1 MRKSLNTSKL
11 FSASATGLQSVPFL
25 RSLRFQ
31 LLVGTVVIIM
41 LTSGASGWL
50 ATFSV
55 TQRFERF
62 LLQSDEARDLFI
74 ERIGEDRAL
83 ADVGNGFII
92 EMVVQYPGPTNSL
105 QQEFIN
111 SVTRV
116 IIAVVLG
123 AGAVALALVTLLVL
137 PRLLTIEEITQ
148 AARRLAGGQL
158 DQRVQVKAN
167 DEISALASSFNNMAD
182 SLEKAER
189 LRRTM
194 VNDVAHELRTPLSNI
209 QGYMEGLR
217 DGVIQPRAELFD
229 SLYQESQLLT
239 RLVNDLQMLSLAEA
253 GQLNLRRV
261 TTDLQP
267 LIHAVVANLTDNLR
281 AAAPIKVNIPASL
294 PRVSIDPDRIKQV
307 LTNLLSNALEHTPST
322 GSITVKARVEG
333 GCVRV
338 DVIDTGEGIPPQHL
352 PFVFERFYRADPSR
366 ARSTGGSGIGL
377 AIVKQL
383 MQAHGGDVSVE
394 SQLGN
399 GSRFSFT
406 LPLPGASSS
415 GAASA

>member
-11 FSASATGLQSVPFL
+11 FSASATGLPSVPFL

-62 LLQSDEARDLFI
+62 LLQSDEARDLFV
-74 ERIGEDRAL
+74 ERIGMNRAL
-83 ADVGNGFII
+83 ADVGNAFII
-92 EMVVQYPGPTNSL
+92 EIQYTEDPNSL
-105 QQEFIN
+105 QQEFLS

-167 DEISALASSFNNMAD
+167 DEISALANSFNNMAD

-261 TTDLQP
+261 VAELPP

-281 AAAPIKVNIPASL
+281 AAAPIRLKVPASL

-307 LTNLLSNALEHTPST
+307 LTNLLSNALEHTPAA
-322 GSITVKARVEG
+322 GSITVSAGVEN
-333 GCVRV
+333 GCVRI
-338 DVIDTGEGIPPQHL
+338 DITDTGEGIAPQHL
-352 PFVFERFYRADPSR
+352 PYVFERFYRADPSR

-383 MQAHGGDVSVE
+383 VQAHGGDVYVE

-399 GSRFSFT
+399 GSRFSFV
-406 LPLPGASSS
+406 LPLYLADSPAVQL
-415 GAASA
+415 

>member
-1 MRKSLNTSKL
+1 
-11 FSASATGLQSVPFL
+11 
-25 RSLRFQ
+25 
-31 LLVGTVVIIM
+31 M

-92 EMVVQYPGPTNSL
+92 EVQYPGPTNSL

-267 LIHAVVANLTDNLR
+267 LIHAVVSNLTDNLR
-281 AAAPIKVNIPASL
+281 TAAPIKVSLPSSL
-294 PRVSIDPDRIKQV
+294 PRVLIDPDRIKQV
-307 LTNLLSNALEHTPST
+307 LANLLSNALEHTPPS
-322 GSITVKARVEG
+322 GVITLTARVQEG
-333 GCVRV
+333 TVRV
-338 DVIDTGEGIPPQHL
+338 DVADSGDGIAPQHL

-383 MQAHGGDVSVE
+383 VQAHGGDVSVD

-399 GSRFSFT
+399 GSCFSFT
-406 LPLPGASSS
+406 LPLIQVPTSSTETP
-415 GAASA
+415 

>member
-1 MRKSLNTSKL
+1 
-11 FSASATGLQSVPFL
+11 
-25 RSLRFQ
+25 
-31 LLVGTVVIIM
+31 M

-62 LLQSDEARDLFI
+62 LLQSDEARDLFV
-74 ERIGEDRAL
+74 ERIGVDRAL

-92 EMVVQYPGPTNSL
+92 EVHYSDATNSL
-105 QQEFIN
+105 QQEFIS

-116 IIAVVLG
+116 IVAVVLG

-137 PRLLTIEEITQ
+137 PRLLSIEEITQ

-182 SLEKAER
+182 SLERAER

-253 GQLNLRRV
+253 GQLTLRRV
-261 TTDLQP
+261 VTDLPP

-281 AAAPIKVNIPASL
+281 AVAPITVNVPASL

-322 GSITVKARVEG
+322 GLIIITARVEG
-333 GCVRV
+333 NCARV
-338 DVIDTGEGIPPQHL
+338 DVIDTGEGIAPQHL
-352 PFVFERFYRADPSR
+352 PYVFERFYRADPSR

-383 MQAHGGDVSVE
+383 IQAHGGDVHVE

-406 LPLPGASSS
+406 LPLHDANSPATTP
-415 GAASA
+415 

>member
-1 MRKSLNTSKL
+1 
-11 FSASATGLQSVPFL
+11 
-25 RSLRFQ
+25 
-31 LLVGTVVIIM
+31 M

-62 LLQSDEARDLFI
+62 LLQSDEARDLFV

-92 EMVVQYPGPTNSL
+92 EVQYSGPTNSL

-116 IIAVVLG
+116 IVAVVLG

-267 LIHAVVANLTDNLR
+267 LIHGVVASLTDNLR
-281 AAAPIKVNIPASL
+281 AAAPIKISIPASL

-322 GSITVKARVEG
+322 GTIRVTARVEG
-333 GCVRV
+333 NCVRV

-406 LPLPGASSS
+406 LPLPVDSSS
-415 GAASA
+415 GAATS

>member
-1 MRKSLNTSKL
+1 M
-11 FSASATGLQSVPFL
+11 V
-25 RSLRFQ
+25 
-31 LLVGTVVIIM
+31 
-41 LTSGASGWL
+41 TSGASGWL

-62 LLQSDEARDLFI
+62 LLQSDEARDLFV
-74 ERIGEDRAL
+74 ERIGDDRAL
-83 ADVGNGFII
+83 ADVGNAFII
-92 EMVVQYPGPTNSL
+92 EVQYSTPTNSL
-105 QQEFIN
+105 QQEFIS

-261 TTDLQP
+261 VAELPP
-267 LIHAVVANLTDNLR
+267 LIHVVVANLTDNLR
-281 AAAPIKVNIPASL
+281 ASAPIRLSVPASL

-307 LTNLLSNALEHTPST
+307 LTNLLSNALEHTPAT
-322 GSITVKARVEG
+322 GLITVSAKVEH

-338 DVIDTGEGIPPQHL
+338 DVTDTGEGIAPQHL
-352 PFVFERFYRADPSR
+352 PYVFERFYRADPSR

-383 MQAHGGDVSVE
+383 VQAHGGDVYVE

-399 GSRFSFT
+399 GSRFSFI
-406 LPLPGASSS
+406 LPLHSPDLP
-415 GAASA
+415 AAQLR

>member
-1 MRKSLNTSKL
+1 
-11 FSASATGLQSVPFL
+11 
-25 RSLRFQ
+25 
-31 LLVGTVVIIM
+31 M

-62 LLQSDEARDLFI
+62 LLQSDEARDLFV
-74 ERIGEDRAL
+74 ERISEDRAL

-92 EMVVQYPGPTNSL
+92 EVHYPGPTNSL

-148 AARRLAGGQL
+148 AARQLAGGQL
-158 DQRVQVKAN
+158 NQRVQVKAN
-167 DEISALASSFNNMAD
+167 DEISALAISFNNMAD
-182 SLEKAER
+182 NLEKAER

-261 TTDLQP
+261 VTELPP
-267 LIHAVVANLTDNLR
+267 LIHAVVAGLTDNLR
-281 AAAPIKVNIPASL
+281 AASPIQLNVPTSL
-294 PRVSIDPDRIKQV
+294 PRVWIDPDRIKQV
-307 LTNLLSNALEHTPST
+307 LTNLLSNALEHTPAT
-322 GSITVKARVEG
+322 GSITVSASVDQDSL
-333 GCVRV
+333 RV
-338 DVIDTGEGIPPQHL
+338 DIIDTGEGIAPQHL
-352 PFVFERFYRADPSR
+352 PYVFERFYRADPSR

-383 MQAHGGDVSVE
+383 VQAHDGDVYVE

-399 GSRFSFT
+399 GARFSFL
-406 LPLPGASSS
+406 LPLHPPDFPAFSP
-415 GAASA
+415 

>member
-1 MRKSLNTSKL
+1 
-11 FSASATGLQSVPFL
+11 
-25 RSLRFQ
+25 
-31 LLVGTVVIIM
+31 M

-62 LLQSDEARDLFI
+62 LLQSDEARDLFV

-92 EMVVQYPGPTNSL
+92 EVQYPGPTNSL

-253 GQLNLRRV
+253 GQLTLRRV
-261 TTDLQP
+261 IGDFQP
-267 LIHAVVANLTDNLR
+267 LVHAVVANLTDNLR
-281 AAAPIKVNIPASL
+281 AAAPIKVSIPASL

-307 LTNLLSNALEHTPST
+307 LTNLLSNALEHTPSN
-322 GSITVKARVEG
+322 GSIALTAK
-333 GCVRV
+333 V
-338 DVIDTGEGIPPQHL
+338 DGRCIHVDIVDTGEGIAPQHL

-366 ARSTGGSGIGL
+366 TRSTGGSGIGL

-383 MQAHGGDVSVE
+383 IQAHGGDVSVE

-406 LPLPGASSS
+406 LPLAGQSSS
-415 GAASA
+415 GVETP

>member
-1 MRKSLNTSKL
+1 
-11 FSASATGLQSVPFL
+11 
-25 RSLRFQ
+25 
-31 LLVGTVVIIM
+31 M

-50 ATFSV
+50 ATYSV

-74 ERIGEDRAL
+74 ERIGFDRAL
-83 ADVGNGFII
+83 GDVGNGFII
-92 EMVVQYPGPTNSL
+92 EIQYTEDPNSL
-105 QQEFIN
+105 QQEFLS

-116 IIAVVLG
+116 IVAVVLS
-123 AGAVALALVTLLVL
+123 AGAVALSLVTMLVL
-137 PRLLTIEEITQ
+137 PRLLSIEEITQ
-148 AARRLAGGQL
+148 AARRLASGQL

-182 SLEKAER
+182 SLEKAEH

-253 GQLNLRRV
+253 GQLNLRRI
-261 TTDLQP
+261 TTDLLP
-267 LIHAVVANLTDNLR
+267 LIHAVVAHLTDNLR
-281 AAAPIKVNIPASL
+281 SSAQIRLNIPATL
-294 PRVSIDPDRIKQV
+294 PRISIDPDRIKQV
-307 LTNLLSNALEHTPST
+307 LTNLLANALEHTPLT
-322 GSITVKARVEG
+322 GSITVSAGVEQG
-333 GCVRV
+333 YVRISV
-338 DVIDTGEGIPPQHL
+338 TDTGEGIAPQHL
-352 PFVFERFYRADPSR
+352 PYVFERFYRADPSR
-366 ARSTGGSGIGL
+366 ARSTGGTGIGL

-383 MQAHGGDVSVE
+383 VQAHGGDVYVE

-399 GSRFSFT
+399 GSCFSFI
-406 LPLPGASSS
+406 LPMYEAK
-415 GAASA
+415 SAEVPM

>member
-11 FSASATGLQSVPFL
+11 FSASATGLPSVPFL

-62 LLQSDEARDLFI
+62 LLQSDEARDLFV
-74 ERIGEDRAL
+74 ERIGVDRAL
-83 ADVGNGFII
+83 GDVGNGFII
-92 EMVVQYPGPTNSL
+92 EIQYTEDPNSL
-105 QQEFIN
+105 QQEFLS

-116 IIAVVLG
+116 IIAVILG

-261 TTDLQP
+261 VAELPP
-267 LIHAVVANLTDNLR
+267 LIHVIVANLTDNLR
-281 AAAPIKVNIPASL
+281 AAAPIRLNVPASL

-307 LTNLLSNALEHTPST
+307 LTNLLSNALEHTPAT
-322 GSITVKARVEG
+322 GSITVSAKVEH

-338 DVIDTGEGIPPQHL
+338 DISDTGEGIAPQHL
-352 PFVFERFYRADPSR
+352 PYVFERFYRADPSR

-383 MQAHGGDVSVE
+383 VQAHGGDVFVE

-399 GSRFSFT
+399 GSCFSFT
-406 LPLPGASSS
+406 LPVHSTDFP
-415 GAASA
+415 AAGLR